1 MIKLKKQKPYFP
13 TLEAELAKRGIAK
26 KEIAQELGITPRALS
41 CKLSGNTD
49 LWWREILTIQSIF
62 PDIPVDRLFSHS

>member
-26 KEIAQELGITPRALS
+26 KEIAQELGITP
-41 CKLSGNTD
+41 T
-49 LWWREILTIQSIF
+49 SIE
-62 PDIPVDRLFSHS
+62 L